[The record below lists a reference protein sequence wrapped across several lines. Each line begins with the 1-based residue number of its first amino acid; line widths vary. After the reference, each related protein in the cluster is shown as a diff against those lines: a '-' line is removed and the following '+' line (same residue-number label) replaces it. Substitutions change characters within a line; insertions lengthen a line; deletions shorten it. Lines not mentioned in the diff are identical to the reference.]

1 MDTHP
6 PPPSLR
12 VFPLCTTHFS
22 KTNDT
27 HHYLSLKIHVLST
40 LFISPH
46 LIKSSAM
53 SLPLSPANEQK
64 IQGAG
69 LLQSVA
75 SHILLVATVNIT
87 KLMRTKEKL
96 LRSFDFY
103 RCLLIY

>member
-1 MDTHP
+1 
-6 PPPSLR
+6 
-12 VFPLCTTHFS
+12 
-22 KTNDT
+22 
-27 HHYLSLKIHVLST
+27 
-40 LFISPH
+40 
-46 LIKSSAM
+46 M

-96 LRSFDFY
+96 LRSVDFY